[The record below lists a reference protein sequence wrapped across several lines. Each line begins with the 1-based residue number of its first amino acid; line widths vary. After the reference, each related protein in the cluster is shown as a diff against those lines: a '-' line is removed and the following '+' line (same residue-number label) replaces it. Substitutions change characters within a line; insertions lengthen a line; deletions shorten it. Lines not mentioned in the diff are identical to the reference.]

1 MKAKDKN
8 EDISKEGCGRVVFYR
23 EFGLTHSY
31 TLECGYHCNTY
42 NNVLQEE
49 KSTSKGF
56 IIRYKVNPK
65 GQYIYDFE
73 EEI

>member
-42 NNVLQEE
+42 NNVL
-49 KSTSKGF
+49 
-56 IIRYKVNPK
+56 
-65 GQYIYDFE
+65 
-73 EEI
+73 